1 MFGLGDGAPVVAKAS
16 IVIDRPA
23 GDVFQFIGNNFFAN
37 YPRWSPEVK
46 ELKQISPGE
55 VKLGTRARQV
65 RIDQG
70 HRSESVFAVTI
81 FVPGER
87 ICFEGVSNPYRCDYQ
102 LNSNG
107 EKPTTR
113 VTFTFE
119 LPKLEMYMRP
129 FEKLIRVVI
138 QDGAERTVRNLKR
151 LIEAES
157 AVCAS
162 QCATDG

>member
-1 MFGLGDGAPVVAKAS
+1 MFGLGDGSPVVSKAS

-23 GDVFQFIGNNFFAN
+23 DDIFRFIGDNFFVN

-46 ELKQISPGE
+46 ELKQISPGK

-65 RIDQG
+65 RVDQG
-70 HRSESVFAVTI
+70 HRSESIFAVTV
-81 FVPGER
+81 FASGER
-87 ICFEGVSNPYRCDYQ
+87 ICFEGISNPYRCDYE
-102 LNSNG
+102 LKCSG
-107 EKPTTR
+107 EDPTTR

-157 AVCAS
+157 TVCAGP
-162 QCATDG
+162 CETDR

>member
-1 MFGLGDGAPVVAKAS
+1 MFGFGDGAPVVARAS

-23 GDVFQFIGNNFFAN
+23 DDVFQFIGHNFFAN

-65 RIDQG
+65 RVDQG
-70 HRSESVFAVTI
+70 HRSESIFGVTI
-81 FVPGER
+81 FAPGQR
-87 ICFEGVSNPYRCDYQ
+87 ICFEGISNPYRCDYELKSGQ
-102 LNSNG
+102 
-107 EKPTTR
+107 EEQATR

-151 LIEAES
+151 LIEAETT
-157 AVCAS
+157 VCADR
-162 QCATDG
+162 CETDR